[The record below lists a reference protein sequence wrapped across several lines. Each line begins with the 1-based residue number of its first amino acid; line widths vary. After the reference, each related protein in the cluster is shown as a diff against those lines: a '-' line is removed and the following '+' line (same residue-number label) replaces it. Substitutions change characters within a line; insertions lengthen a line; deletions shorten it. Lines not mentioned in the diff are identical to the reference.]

1 MNSLYILS
9 DYLLMKAYYEAIQ
22 IEASEEFIVLL
33 EEEIVRRGIVLSS
46 PNINVQ

>member
-1 MNSLYILS
+1 
-9 DYLLMKAYYEAIQ
+9 MKAYYEAIQ